1 MVLLSHVQ
9 PQNIDYVTQIS
20 IPVLSLP
27 AVALDLISAPA
38 SRTLNTFS
46 ASVVTSLLTRE
57 TVLRH
62 HWSTECFEVKPQV
75 SV

>member
-1 MVLLSHVQ
+1 MTFRAMEYWLGHKDQYPSLS
-9 PQNIDYVTQIS
+9 
-20 IPVLSLP
+20 
-27 AVALDLISAPA
+27 AVALTSSQLLHLGH
-38 SRTLNTFS
+38 TLNTFS

-62 HWSTECFEVKPQV
+62 HWSAGCFEVKLEV